1 MGSSPLAAANNSPA
15 GYGSLIVNASCIDG
29 PDWGGHVGC
38 AICPQIVKRQKR
50 GNPHVILQG

>member
-29 PDWGGHVGC
+29 PDWGGGMLDVQSVH
-38 AICPQIVKRQKR
+38 K
-50 GNPHVILQG
+50 